1 MGATASPAPRAGLC
15 RFPPWGSPGHPP
27 RCGLERRWGPAPS
40 PLCLP
45 HLSGIHRSPS
55 PVRWEGQAPDA
66 WTPGLGGVQAGGAS
80 ATWVAGPGPP
90 RGSSRPC
97 SAPRCGQPGAQSP
110 HPPVTSG
117 LHGPAARAPGAAVT
131 FHVRFL
137 SLGVIQEDRGTGT
150 LITGVPEPSPCPRP
164 WPAPSRNQRECLGAT
179 RSHAASLPAPLAAA
193 ARLRPS
199 SHSEDAGQR
208 EGCHLPRGACARA
221 GRSRREGRRGF
232 RPCCPGF
239 PLVASEGLRAD

>member
-27 RCGLERRWGPAPS
+27 RCGLERRWDLLPRPSACPISAASTGRPA
-40 PLCLP
+40 LFGGKGGLQTRGHQGWVGCRQE
-45 HLSGIHRSPS
+45 G
-55 PVRWEGQAPDA
+55 PVRHGSQA
-66 WTPGLGGVQAGGAS
+66 
-80 ATWVAGPGPP
+80 PGPP
-90 RGSSRPC
+90 E
-97 SAPRCGQPGAQSP
+97 GAR
-110 HPPVTSG
+110 
-117 LHGPAARAPGAAVT
+117 GPARPLDVDSQEHRAPTPGDQRPPRPSSTGSEPAIT

-199 SHSEDAGQR
+199 SQSEDAGQR

>member
-1 MGATASPAPRAGLC
+1 M
-15 RFPPWGSPGHPP
+15 
-27 RCGLERRWGPAPS
+27 PS
-40 PLCLP
+40 LGEP
-45 HLSGIHRSPS
+45 RSPS
-55 PVRWEGQAPDA
+55 PLRAGEEVGTCSLAPL
-66 WTPGLGGVQAGGAS
+66 P
-80 ATWVAGPGPP
+80 
-90 RGSSRPC
+90 
-97 SAPRCGQPGAQSP
+97 APSQR
-110 HPPVTSG
+110 HPPVAQPYSVGRAGSRRVDTRAG
-117 LHGPAARAPGAAVT
+117 WGAGRRGQCDMGRRPRATQRELEAPLGPSMWTARSTEPPPPGDQRPPRPSSTGSEPAVT

-199 SHSEDAGQR
+199 SQSEDAGQR